1 MAYAN
6 GTQQPTPPPAP
17 APEPHVVDR
26 GSGYSVVWP
35 QPTPPT
41 PSS

>member
-6 GTQQPTPPPAP
+6 GTPQPADPQPTPQLPA
-17 APEPHVVDR
+17 EPRVVER

-35 QPTPPT
+35 QPEH
-41 PSS
+41 

>member
-17 APEPHVVDR
+17 ASEPTTITR
-26 GSGYSVVWP
+26 GGGTSTIWP
-35 QPTPPT
+35 QDDTR
-41 PSS
+41 